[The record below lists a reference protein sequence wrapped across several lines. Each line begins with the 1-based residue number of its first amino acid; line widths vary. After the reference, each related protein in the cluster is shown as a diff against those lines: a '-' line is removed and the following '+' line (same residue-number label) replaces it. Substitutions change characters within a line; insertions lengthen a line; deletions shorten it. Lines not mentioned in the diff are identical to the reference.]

1 MKVENWNIEELTGY
15 VPKTTFYSDFS
26 IADQY
31 GVNAIKDT
39 YERDF
44 NEWKGDTEF
53 VTELAMVL
61 NWKCLRWYE
70 HNDEYSK
77 LYTELYEKTNEWCLD
92 NLKCSDLT
100 YYIQTTD

>member
-15 VPKTTFYSDFS
+15 VPKTTFYTDFS

-39 YERDF
+39 YERAF
-44 NEWKGDTEF
+44 NEWKEDTEF

-61 NWKCLRWYE
+61 NWKCWRWHE

-77 LYTELYEKTNEWCLD
+77 LYTELYDKTNEWCLD